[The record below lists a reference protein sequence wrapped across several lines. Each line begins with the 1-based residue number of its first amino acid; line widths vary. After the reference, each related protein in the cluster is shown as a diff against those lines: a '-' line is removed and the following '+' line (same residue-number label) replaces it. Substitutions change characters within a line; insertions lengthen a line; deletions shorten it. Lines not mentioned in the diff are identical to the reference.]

1 MNDSSQH
8 FKAESASFKAQP
20 ASVKAQS
27 ASLNA
32 SPVPDPEQLNAP
44 GRSKRAWVLWL
55 LTLLVPGG
63 AQLVTGY
70 KSLGRKA
77 LTVTVSVWVAL
88 LILVA
93 WALINRGSLLDVFS
107 RPWVL
112 VLVGIVL
119 ALLAVGWLLLFVH
132 TYRITKPTMLAPGMR
147 GIVTVFTALAVVITS
162 GGLGYGS
169 YLAFKSKSTLGTIFA
184 SGPAVDPVDGRY
196 NILVLGGDA
205 GKSRVGLRPDSA
217 QVWSIDAKS
226 GRAVVIS
233 IPRNL
238 QNAPFPEGSPMRKVY
253 PNGFNC
259 GDECIF
265 NAIYPTV
272 EQEHADKYPDTKD
285 PGAVATME
293 AASAVTGL
301 QIDMYVTVDMG
312 GFEHLIDALGGVKIV
327 SGGWVPYN
335 GKRDPNTG
343 LRTKWFSPGEHHFT
357 GKQALWFA
365 RSRDFATDYH
375 RIRRQQCLQQ
385 AMIKQFTPQNVLVN
399 FTQIMDSGEEIV
411 RTNIPQSQ
419 LGSFIGLAEKTR
431 QHSFLRLTLGA
442 PDFGKPGDLFS
453 TYPDYDLIHQRVGQ
467 LVAKATD
474 DGAKAQDDK
483 PRDSQPQGSKPQDS
497 GEQDSQQ
504 SSQQGQASG
513 KSKPQVTQSS
523 PEPSS
528 EASLGAEDQVI
539 TTQRDGS
546 PITEKYLQ
554 ELEYVGDTGRIEQI
568 AQNNDSCKVG

>member
-1 MNDSSQH
+1 MNDSSQLL
-8 FKAESASFKAQP
+8 KT
-20 ASVKAQS
+20 QS
-27 ASLNA
+27 
-32 SPVPDPEQLNAP
+32 VPDPEQLNAP
-44 GRSKRAWVLWL
+44 GRSKRAWILWL

-70 KSLGRKA
+70 KRLGRKA
-77 LTVTVSVWVAL
+77 LTVTLTVWVVL
-88 LILVA
+88 LVLVV
-93 WALINRGSLLDVFS
+93 WALVNRSSLLDVFS

-112 VLVGIVL
+112 VLVGVVL
-119 ALLAVGWLLLFVH
+119 AALAVGWLLLFVH
-132 TYRITKPTMLAPGMR
+132 TYRITKPMMLAPGMR
-147 GIVTVFTALAVVITS
+147 GIITAFTVLAVVVTT

-169 YLAFKSKSTLGTIFA
+169 YVAFKSKATLGSIFA
-184 SGPAVDPVDGRY
+184 SGPAVDPIDGRY

-238 QNAPFPEGSPMRKVY
+238 QNAPFPEDSPMREVY

-259 GDECIF
+259 GDACIF

-272 EQEHADKYPDTKD
+272 EQKYADKYPDIDD

-301 QIDMYVTVDMG
+301 KIQMYVTVDMG
-312 GFEHLIDALGGVKIV
+312 GFEHLIDALGGVTIE

-365 RSRDFATDYH
+365 RSRDFTTDYH

-385 AMIKQFTPQNVLVN
+385 AMINQFTPQNVLTN

-431 QHSFLRLTLGA
+431 KHKFLKLTLGA

-453 TYPDYDLIHQRVGQ
+453 TYPDYDLIHQRIDQ

-474 DGAKAQDDK
+474 DGAKVQESAAEK
-483 PRDSQPQGSKPQDS
+483 SEAKKKESASKNS
-497 GEQDSQQ
+497 GEQ
-504 SSQQGQASG
+504 SSA
-513 KSKPQVTQSS
+513 KPKPEVTQSS
-523 PEPSS
+523 PESSS
-528 EASLGAEDQVI
+528 EASLGVEDQVI

-554 ELEYVGDTGRIEQI
+554 ELEYIGDTGRIEQI
-568 AQNNDSCKVG
+568 AQNNDSCKAG